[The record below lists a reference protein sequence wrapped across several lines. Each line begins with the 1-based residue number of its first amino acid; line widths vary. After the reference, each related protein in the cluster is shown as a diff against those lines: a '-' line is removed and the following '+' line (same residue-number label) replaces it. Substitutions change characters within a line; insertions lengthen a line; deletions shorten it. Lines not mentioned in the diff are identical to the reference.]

1 MSWLALLLLI
11 ATVLIVWEIWICE
24 GAHLGPRFVIWLYD
38 LAAGRYDRIKDF
50 DFDWERRFLGEP
62 IAELLS
68 PLFDAKVLDVG
79 AGTGRLARALLP
91 FQAFTGTIVNA
102 EPSGKMLSLGQKFTH
117 SPRAPWLRAYAVS
130 MPFQSN
136 SFDLVVS
143 LEILEFTPNPKG
155 TLGEM
160 LRVLRPGG
168 WMIVSNRVSW
178 EAKWIFGRT
187 FPRDQFK
194 PVLADLGLKDITVY
208 PWQVDYDL
216 AWARKADTRSPEELA
231 G

>member
-1 MSWLALLLLI
+1 MSWLSLLLLI
-11 ATVLIVWEIWICE
+11 AALLIIWEIWICE
-24 GAHLGPRFVIWLYD
+24 GAHLGRRFVIWLYD
-38 LAAGRYDRIKDF
+38 LAAGRYDGIKSF
-50 DFDWERRFLGEP
+50 DFDWERRFIGEP
-62 IAELLS
+62 IVELLS

-79 AGTGRLARALLP
+79 AGTGRVARTLLP
-91 FQAFTGTIVNA
+91 FKSFTGTIVST
-102 EPSGKMLSLGQKFTH
+102 EPSKKMLSLGKSLAP
-117 SPRAPWLRAYAVS
+117 SPRAPWLRAFAVPL
-130 MPFQSN
+130 PFHSN

-143 LEILEFTPNPKG
+143 LEILEFTPNPKK
-155 TLGEM
+155 TIGEM

-178 EAKWIFGRT
+178 EAKWIVGRT

-194 PVLADLGLKDITVY
+194 PVLASLGLKDITVY

-216 AWARKADTRSPEELA
+216 AWARKADAPSFVERA